1 MRGTIPGL
9 TTARHIGEYLPAVYQ
24 ESDPV
29 MMAFTR
35 GFDEA
40 LAPVPGVLDS
50 LAAYI
55 DPLLAPPDF
64 VTWLATWVGAE
75 LDETWP
81 IEGQRQAVSSAIEQ
95 FRRRGTETGLRLDL
109 ESATGGRIEIEENGG
124 VAVSQLPG
132 ADLPGEPNPRV
143 HVRVF
148 VADPERAD
156 RAALER
162 LVVAS
167 KPAWVA
173 HTIEVLQ
180 E

>member
-9 TTARHIGEYLPAVYQ
+9 PSAQRIGEYLPAVYQ
-24 ESDPV
+24 ESDPL

-40 LAPVPGVLDS
+40 LAPIPGVLDS

-55 DPLLAPPDF
+55 DPRLAPPDF
-64 VTWLATWVGAE
+64 VTWLATWVAAE

-81 IEGQRQAVSSAIEQ
+81 IEGQRLAVGTAIEQ
-95 FRRRGTETGLRLDL
+95 FRRRGTKAGLQLDL

-132 ADLPGEPNPRV
+132 ADFPGEPNPRV
-143 HVRVF
+143 HIRVF
-148 VADPERAD
+148 VADPDSID

-162 LVVAS
+162 LVLAS

-173 HTIEVLQ
+173 HTVEVRQ